1 MEDLVEEEKE
11 EEVLGSSSTMEKVA
25 AAKKF
30 IENHYRAQMKNIQ
43 ERKERY
49 VMEGTFSSVFIVI
62 LWTKFAKK
70 KFLWWTLSL
79 SNFGHFLLKSF
90 VKSSTMQIES

>member
-1 MEDLVEEEKE
+1 MQLAATHYQVKLRVAREREREMEDLVEEEKE

-62 LWTKFAKK
+62 L
-70 KFLWWTLSL
+70 
-79 SNFGHFLLKSF
+79 
-90 VKSSTMQIES
+90 